1 MTYWY
6 TAELTFL
13 LRDWLMLVVPVEL
26 LIGLVDHEDVNLL
39 IVDERSIL
47 YPAHDP

>member
-13 LRDWLMLVVPVEL
+13 LRDWFMLVMPVEL
-26 LIGLVDHEDVNLL
+26 LIRLVDHEDVKLL

-47 YPAHDP
+47 